1 MEKLLNYINGELV
14 EPKKGEYFDNIEPAT
29 GKVYS
34 LIPDSDI
41 DDVNAATAA
50 AKAAFPIW
58 SRMSIQE
65 RSDIL
70 LRVAKLIG
78 ERQEELA
85 QAESRDNGKPLKLAR
100 TADIPRAQ
108 ANFHFYATGI
118 LHYASESHSMGD
130 LAINYTLRQPIGIAG
145 CISPWNFISSHF
157 FSFFSAFFKFI
168 SLKPIC

>member
-14 EPKKGEYFDNIEPAT
+14 EPKKSEYFDNIEPAK
-29 GKVYS
+29 GKAYS
-34 LIPDSDI
+34 LIPDSDA
-41 DDVNAATAA
+41 DDVEAATAA

-70 LRVAKLIG
+70 LRVAELIG

-100 TADIPRAQ
+100 TVDIPRA
-108 ANFHFYATGI
+108 
-118 LHYASESHSMGD
+118 
-130 LAINYTLRQPIGIAG
+130 
-145 CISPWNFISSHF
+145 
-157 FSFFSAFFKFI
+157 
-168 SLKPIC
+168 